1 MQETMQRS
9 LSGLRT
15 ITNYSKELVMITI
28 TELELVLFIA
38 FGVMTAMWFKLRA
51 ELYMHKRIT
60 TELMTRIASGKM
72 KVVETDDGFDFQPQE
87 KS

>member
-1 MQETMQRS
+1 
-9 LSGLRT
+9 
-15 ITNYSKELVMITI
+15 MITI

-51 ELYMHKRIT
+51 ELHMHKRIT

-72 KVVETDDGFDFQPQE
+72 KVVETDDGFDFLPQE

>member
-1 MQETMQRS
+1 
-9 LSGLRT
+9 
-15 ITNYSKELVMITI
+15 MITF

-38 FGVMTAMWFKLRA
+38 FGVMTVMWFKLRA

-60 TELMTRIASGKM
+60 AEIFMRVAKGNM
-72 KVVETDDGFDFQPQE
+72 KVTESDDGFNFEDI

>member
-1 MQETMQRS
+1 
-9 LSGLRT
+9 
-15 ITNYSKELVMITI
+15 MITI

-60 TELMTRIASGKM
+60 TELMTRIASGSM
-72 KVVETDDGFDFQPQE
+72 KVVETDDGFDFQQQE

>member
-1 MQETMQRS
+1 
-9 LSGLRT
+9 
-15 ITNYSKELVMITI
+15 MITI

-38 FGVMTAMWFKLRA
+38 FVVMTAMWFRLRA

-60 TELMTRIASGKM
+60 SELLSRIASGSM
-72 KVVETDDGFDFQPQE
+72 KVVETDEGFDFRDM

>member
-1 MQETMQRS
+1 
-9 LSGLRT
+9 
-15 ITNYSKELVMITI
+15 MITI

-38 FGVMTAMWFKLRA
+38 FGVMTAMWFRLRA

-60 TELMTRIASGKM
+60 AELMTRIANGKM
-72 KVVETDDGFDFQPQE
+72 KVVETEDGFDFQPQE

>member
-1 MQETMQRS
+1 
-9 LSGLRT
+9 
-15 ITNYSKELVMITI
+15 MITI

-38 FGVMTAMWFKLRA
+38 FGVMTAMWFRLRA

-60 TELMTRIASGKM
+60 AELMTRIASGKM